1 MDREPVEE
9 LRVGQLQIGVLWFD
23 YEMFCMGTDVD
34 PHVVALIS
42 DVMVDGNFGR
52 WRQLEEVDC
61 GHSFANY
68 FYSLVFF
75 FLLPVSH
82 KVKKPW

>member
-9 LRVGQLQIGVLWFD
+9 LRVGQLQSGVLWFD

-42 DVMVDGNFGR
+42 DVMIDESFGR
-52 WRQLEEVDC
+52 WRQ
-61 GHSFANY
+61 
-68 FYSLVFF
+68 
-75 FLLPVSH
+75 
-82 KVKKPW
+82 KK